1 MNDLTVID
9 TFSGIGGFTIASEK
23 FLKGFKTI
31 QFIENNPFCQKVLTK
46 NFPDIPI
53 HDDIRTFKPKP
64 NQSTVIF
71 SGFPCQDLSIAGKKA
86 GIKKGT
92 RSGLFYELLRIIRVV
107 RPRYVV
113 LENVAAI
120 LNGELG
126 TVLGELSQ
134 AGYAMEWASIS
145 ASALGGCHVRLRWFG
160 ICIRQ
165 DIFAN
170 TKSIRGDVSKLKSTE
185 EIALQGKA
193 RRKSCKNVTDS
204 DSLQRLFLLQQ
215 QPEQGKETFKGIGNR
230 NNRWRETQFR
240 LQPDWKK
247 YLSKP
252 TILRGND
259 GIPGGLDKNRI
270 NRLQALGN
278 AVTPQQ
284 AAIPLQRILDIEK
297 FLQGS

>member
-1 MNDLTVID
+1 MDDLTVID
-9 TFSGIGGFTIASEK
+9 TFSGIGGFTIASEI

-53 HDDIRTFKPKP
+53 HDDIRTFKPKR

-92 RSGLFYELLRIIRVV
+92 RSGLFYELLRIICVV
-107 RPRYVV
+107 RPKYVV
-113 LENVAAI
+113 LENVSAI

-165 DIFAN
+165 DIFAD
-170 TKSIRGDVSKLKSTE
+170 TESIRGDVSEFEYSEKT
-185 EIALQGKA
+185 ALQGKT
-193 RRKSCKNVTDS
+193 RRKDCKDATDS

-215 QPEQGKETFKGIGNR
+215 QPKQEQETFKGIGNR

-240 LQPDWKK
+240 LKPDWKK

-259 GIPGGLDKNRI
+259 GFPGGLDKNRI

-284 AAIPLQRILDIEK
+284 AVIPLQRILDIEN

>member
-1 MNDLTVID
+1 MDDLTVID

-53 HDDIRTFKPKP
+53 HDDIRTYKPKR
-64 NQSTVIF
+64 NSAAVIF

-86 GIKKGT
+86 GIKKDT
-92 RSGLFYELLRIIRVV
+92 RSGLFYELMRIVRVV

-145 ASALGGCHVRLRWFG
+145 ASSLGGCHVRLRWFG

-165 DIFAN
+165 DIF
-170 TKSIRGDVSKLKSTE
+170 
-185 EIALQGKA
+185 
-193 RRKSCKNVTDS
+193 TDP
-204 DSLQRLFLLQQ
+204 DSLQRLFLLRQ
-215 QPEQGKETFKGIGNR
+215 QPEQGKKTFKGIGNR
-230 NNRWRETQFR
+230 DNRWRETQFR
-240 LQPDWKK
+240 LKADWKK
-247 YLSKP
+247 YISKC
-252 TILRGND
+252 TIRGRND
-259 GIPGGLDKNRI
+259 GIPSGLDKNRI
-270 NRLQALGN
+270 KRFQALGN

-297 FLQGS
+297 FLQKSKTNK

>member
-1 MNDLTVID
+1 MQGLRMLD
-9 TFSGIGGFTIASEK
+9 TFAGIGGFSYAATK
-23 FLKGFKTI
+23 LVGGYRTT
-31 QFIENNPFCQKVLTK
+31 QFIEIDPFCQKILK
-46 NFPDIPI
+46 KHFPFTPI
-53 HDDIRTFKPKP
+53 HDDIRTFTAIPG
-64 NQSTVIF
+64 QYDVICG
-71 SGFPCQDLSIAGKKA
+71 GFPCQSISVAGNRA
-86 GIKKGT
+86 GIT
-92 RSGLFYELLRIIRVV
+92 EESRSGIFYELMRVIRMV
-107 RPRYVV
+107 RPRFVV

>member
-1 MNDLTVID
+1 MRGLRMLD
-9 TFSGIGGFTIASEK
+9 TFAGIGGFSYAATK
-23 FLKGFKTI
+23 LVGGYRTT
-31 QFIENNPFCQKVLTK
+31 QFIEIDPFCQKILK
-46 NFPDIPI
+46 KHFPFIPI
-53 HDDIRTFKPKP
+53 HDDIRTFTAIPG
-64 NQSTVIF
+64 QYDVICG
-71 SGFPCQDLSIAGKKA
+71 GFPCQSISVAGNRA
-86 GIKKGT
+86 GIT
-92 RSGLFYELLRIIRVV
+92 EESRSGIFYELMRVIRMV
-107 RPRYVV
+107 RPRFVV